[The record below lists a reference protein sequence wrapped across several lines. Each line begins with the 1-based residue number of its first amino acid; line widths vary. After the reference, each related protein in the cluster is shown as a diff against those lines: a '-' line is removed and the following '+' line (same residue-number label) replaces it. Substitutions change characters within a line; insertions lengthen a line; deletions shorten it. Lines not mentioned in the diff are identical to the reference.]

1 MNSTSVSAKTDT
13 LRVNTQ
19 SDTALI
25 AHLPGVIALNL
36 QHPTVYPL
44 RSWGRTMALFKEET
58 QDMYLSDDFHTESNA
73 KKHLKFIR
81 KNTRYLMD
89 LFNEKKDMLEHI
101 SGDYKI
107 RISLS
112 GNVYNMV
119 SAEVRS
125 EVYVPVAVFHRNKLR
140 GGAYAYIWRCCTA
153 EQAKDSQTRPLAS
166 APVTAIVTGMC
177 MFGTNIMG
185 VDKNGQKHPL
195 TNTFYTLP
203 DGACIER
210 IELAREGLHPYE
222 RMMLREFEL
231 QLPMIKA
238 LGNGLSQKV
247 FYQCVH
253 AEYILYGINA
263 YIRGEMTLRALH
275 VYTRYVSERANLIR
289 EAIEKSCE
297 KHGVE
302 FDGGQSTL
310 SCLFENL
317 RADKVSS
324 HENWYFH
331 FLSMHGIQADEI
343 SSNISTEKRLIILK
357 NVFSNCIDKLASQ
370 NGVHGEVWSH
380 IKKMILSHNVEG
392 NQRMDTSS
400 LLTLN
405 FLNYAAKVAIVKGS
419 HPSKNLCLLHPIQ
432 EKAMALAYKD
442 LHAEKFGEI
451 LAINWVPPI
460 FSHGSFKDGL
470 YYLEKH
476 KDTINHLIHEGV
488 LEFCALETGA
498 HAIGDTIAA
507 QLAKNHVLDLLGEV
521 GKYVPA
527 ASPKQEIP
535 LSNEQNHHRKDVSA
549 DRTSPVF

>member
-13 LRVNTQ
+13 LNVNTQ

-36 QHPTVYPL
+36 QPPTAYPL

-58 QDMYLSDDFHTESNA
+58 QDMYLSDDFHAESNS

-81 KNTRYLMD
+81 KNGRYLMD
-89 LFNEKKDMLEHI
+89 LFNGKEDMLEHI

-119 SAEVRS
+119 SSEVRS
-125 EVYVPVAVFHRNKLR
+125 EVYVPVAVFHKNKLR

-153 EQAKDSQTRPLAS
+153 EQAMDNQTRPLAS

-185 VDKNGQKHPL
+185 VDQNGCKHPL

-203 DGACIER
+203 AGACIER

-222 RMMLREFEL
+222 QMMLREFEL
-231 QLPMIKA
+231 QLPMMKA
-238 LGNGLSQKV
+238 LGNGLSQKI

-263 YIRGEMTLRALH
+263 YIRGEITLRALH
-275 VYTRYVSERANLIR
+275 VYARYVSERASLIR
-289 EAIEKSCE
+289 DAIEKSCE
-297 KHGVE
+297 RHGVE
-302 FDGGQSTL
+302 FDGGRSTL
-310 SCLFENL
+310 SCLFDDTKTEKGL
-317 RADKVSS
+317 AA
-324 HENWYFH
+324 ENWDLNFI
-331 FLSMHGIQADEI
+331 LMHGIQADEI
-343 SSNISTEKRLIILK
+343 ASNISPEKRLTILR
-357 NVFSNCIDKLASQ
+357 NVFLKCIDKLAAQ
-370 NGVHGEVWSH
+370 TGVHGEVWCH
-380 IKKMILSHNVEG
+380 IKKRIFDHDGEG
-392 NQRMDTSS
+392 DARINTSS

-419 HPSKNLCLLHPIQ
+419 HPTENLCLLHPFQ

-476 KDTINHLIHEGV
+476 KDVINHLIHEGV

-498 HAIGDTIAA
+498 LAIGDNIAA
-507 QLAKNHVLDLLGEV
+507 QLAKSHVLDLLGGV
-521 GKYVPA
+521 GKYVPIA
-527 ASPKQEIP
+527 PLKQEKPLLNDHKHPKQNIF
-535 LSNEQNHHRKDVSA
+535 A
-549 DRTSPVF
+549 DGKSPVY